1 LLFNNFTFAYGYLNS
16 RDRVLSMFKKYLFFF
31 FCVICSVSYGQIG
44 GKYTYEFLNL
54 VTSPRQAALG
64 GKVITIY
71 DEDVNQALFNPATIN
86 DEMDGHLALNYGNY
100 YKEITYGTA
109 SYAYTYDQHLQ
120 TFQAGINYINYGKF
134 EGYDENGLPTAEFTG
149 SEIAVSLG
157 YAYNIPYTDIH
168 LGANVKLIESTL
180 ESYNSFGAAV
190 DLGMLY
196 IDSKNDVNWA
206 LTLMNMGTQF
216 TTYDGTREKLP
227 FEIIAGVSQELEH
240 VPIRWH
246 FTLENLQQWNLAFS
260 NPVRSEI
267 SFDGVATEENIS
279 VFNNALRHMIFGLE
293 LFPKRA
299 FNLRFG
305 YNFRRSTELQIQEQR
320 NFSGLSMGFGLKLNK
335 LKFNYSYSK
344 YTLAGNTSLF
354 GLTINFR
361 E

>member
-1 LLFNNFTFAYGYLNS
+1 MSQKFIFYFLLL
-16 RDRVLSMFKKYLFFF
+16 
-31 FCVICSVSYGQIG
+31 ICSVNYGQIG
-44 GKYTYEFLNL
+44 GKYTYQFLDL
-54 VTSPRQAALG
+54 ITSPRQAALG

-71 DEDVNQALFNPATIN
+71 DEDVNQALFNPASIN
-86 DEMDGHLALNYGNY
+86 EEMDNHLSLNYGNY
-100 YKEITYGTA
+100 YQEVTYGTA

-134 EGYDENGLPTAEFTG
+134 DGYDENGLPTSSFTG
-149 SEIAVSLG
+149 SEIALSLG

-168 LGANVKLIESTL
+168 LGANAKLIESTL

-190 DLGMLY
+190 DLGMIY
-196 IDSKNDVNWA
+196 IDKKNDVNWA
-206 LTLMNMGTQF
+206 LTLMNIGTQF
-216 TTYDGTREKLP
+216 TTYDGTRENLP

-260 NPVRSEI
+260 NPVRSETSI
-267 SFDGVATEENIS
+267 DGTITEENVS
-279 VFNNALRHMIFGLE
+279 FFNNALRHMILGIE
-293 LFPKRA
+293 LFPKKA

-305 YNFRRSTELQIQEQR
+305 YNFRRASELQIQDQR
-320 NFSGLSMGFGLKLNK
+320 NFSGLSLGFGLKLNK

-354 GLTINFR
+354 GLIINFG